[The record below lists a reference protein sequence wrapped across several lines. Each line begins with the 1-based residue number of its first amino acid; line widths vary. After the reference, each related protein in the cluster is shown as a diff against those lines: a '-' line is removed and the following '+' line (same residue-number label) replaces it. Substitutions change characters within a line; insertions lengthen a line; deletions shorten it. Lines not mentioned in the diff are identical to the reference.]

1 MWISGLAGAAAA
13 LFGVAVERLRPAG
26 RARSRAR
33 RATREVEREL
43 QRIEK
48 LELTAEKSLARVAE
62 AWSRASEHRRL
73 EQLDVSELKAFGAD
87 GVRWGVLEGAAYRTI
102 ADLIGVSKEK
112 LTKLDGIGD
121 VMADKIVRARDRVVA
136 LNKDEIVDPPQPD
149 DETPPARNVRRAA
162 HDSLVV
168 RERTRG
174 PRARLSTWLE
184 GLQRRV
190 HDIRRNAAFYRGL
203 TSGRRAMREDAIATS
218 KALVHEVHQGREPSG
233 RLATAKLARKSAKL
247 ALRHHPTD
255 ADLAREHAHRMA
267 EFTAVIER
275 ALVLRRS
282 ASIAASSAVTGGLPI
297 EVARRVERSSLDS
310 RGLRVT
316 LRGYQEFGAK
326 YLLVQRRTLLG
337 DEMGLGKTVQALAA
351 FAHVAYAEGGK
362 LFLVVAPASVLTNW
376 SRETTRR
383 TTLPVTILHGNER
396 EPRLRQWIQDG
407 GVAVT
412 SFGTLRL
419 LPLFDG
425 PHVVHRIDML
435 VVDEAHYA
443 KNRSAAR
450 TQAIAAL
457 AARSERVCYMSGTPL
472 ENRLP
477 EFHALI
483 GQLQPQLAS
492 SLEDDAPSDDGLV
505 IGRRAFLT
513 AVAPVYVRRNQ
524 NDVLKE
530 LPERIEKEEWIDLS
544 ADETREYEQAVRDRK
559 IMAMRR
565 IVTLGTIGTR
575 TDGSLVSSKLDRL
588 DELLDEYREE
598 GRKVL
603 VFSFFLDVLAEVA
616 QRCAMRGTLIGTI
629 SGKVAASE
637 RQRLCDAFTEADGHA
652 VLLGQI
658 DAAGTGLNL
667 QAASAVCLLEP
678 QWKPSTEEQAVARAH
693 RMGQTRSVMVHRFF
707 ASDTVDERMKEVLA
721 DKRELFDAFARESA
735 VSDASADAT
744 ETSLV
749 RQVIDAEVA
758 RLGIGSREALR
769 NE

>member
-1 MWISGLAGAAAA
+1 L
-13 LFGVAVERLRPAG
+13 VEEVRHG
-26 RARSRAR
+26 RGPNGR
-33 RATREVEREL
+33 
-43 QRIEK
+43 
-48 LELTAEKSLARVAE
+48 LTA
-62 AWSRASEHRRL
+62 
-73 EQLDVSELKAFGAD
+73 
-87 GVRWGVLEGAAYRTI
+87 
-102 ADLIGVSKEK
+102 
-112 LTKLDGIGD
+112 
-121 VMADKIVRARDRVVA
+121 
-136 LNKDEIVDPPQPD
+136 
-149 DETPPARNVRRAA
+149 
-162 HDSLVV
+162 
-168 RERTRG
+168 
-174 PRARLSTWLE
+174 
-184 GLQRRV
+184 
-190 HDIRRNAAFYRGL
+190 
-203 TSGRRAMREDAIATS
+203 AT
-218 KALVHEVHQGREPSG
+218 
-233 RLATAKLARKSAKL
+233 LARKRAKE
-247 ALRHHPTD
+247 ALRRRPTD
-255 ADLAREHAHRMA
+255 FDLAREHAQRMA

-275 ALVLRRS
+275 ALVQRQGT
-282 ASIAASSAVTGGLPI
+282 ASAASSAVTGGLPI
-297 EVARRVERSSLDS
+297 DVARRVERSSLDS

-362 LFLVVAPASVLTNW
+362 CFLVVAPASVLTNW
-376 SRETTRR
+376 ARETTRH
-383 TTLPVTILHGNER
+383 TTLPVMILHGSER
-396 EPRLRQWIQDG
+396 DARVMQWARDG
-407 GVAVT
+407 GVAIT

-425 PHVVHRIDML
+425 THASHRIDML

-443 KNRSAAR
+443 KNPDAAR
-450 TQAIAAL
+450 TQAITAI
-457 AARSERVCYMSGTPL
+457 AARSDRVCYMSGTPL

-505 IGRRAFLT
+505 IGRRTFLT

-544 ADETREYEQAVRDRK
+544 ADETREYEHAVQERK

-565 IVTLGTIGTR
+565 IVTLGTLA
-575 TDGSLVSSKLDRL
+575 DGARVSSKLDRL

-616 QRCAMRGTLIGTI
+616 RRCEESGTLIGTI

-693 RMGQTRSVMVHRFF
+693 RMGQTRTVMVHRFF
-707 ASDTVDERMKEVLA
+707 ATDTVDERMKEVLA

-735 VSDASADAT
+735 VSDASTDAT

-758 RLGIGSREALR
+758 RLGTQSSNAPPRE
-769 NE
+769 